1 MLTLTRS
8 ELVSHG
14 ACSPALDLFD
24 KLFPSGRMEIEL
36 TPLAEVWI
44 AVAFPEYTSWL
55 REKNLIPI
63 ANLNSTNLYSA
74 DLRSASLRS
83 ADLSYADLRS
93 ASLRSADLSFA
104 DLYSANLSS
113 ANLRSANLHSANL
126 RYANLYSANLS
137 SADLSSVNLRYVSLK
152 GAKCGVTDSSLP
164 GKWEV
169 SSFDKEIL
177 ICVSS

>member
-1 MLTLTRS
+1 MLTLTLTRS

-14 ACSPALDLFD
+14 ACSPALPLFD
-24 KLFPSGRMEIEL
+24 KLFPSGRMEIEW
-36 TPLAEVWI
+36 TPLAAVWS

-63 ANLNSTNLYSA
+63 ANLYSADLYSA
-74 DLRSASLRS
+74 DLRS
-83 ADLSYADLRS
+83 
-93 ASLRSADLSFA
+93 
-104 DLYSANLSS
+104 
-113 ANLRSANLHSANL
+113 
-126 RYANLYSANLS
+126 
-137 SADLSSVNLRYVSLK
+137 VSLK

>member
-1 MLTLTRS
+1 
-8 ELVSHG
+8 LVSHG

-36 TPLAEVWI
+36 TPLAEVWS

-63 ANLNSTNLYSA
+63 ANLNS
-74 DLRSASLRS
+74 
-83 ADLSYADLRS
+83 ADLSSADLRS

>member
-1 MLTLTRS
+1 MLTLTLTRS

-14 ACSPALDLFD
+14 ACSPALYLFD
-24 KLFPSGRMEIEL
+24 KLFPSGRMEIEW
-36 TPLAEVWI
+36 TPLAAVWS

-63 ANLNSTNLYSA
+63 ANLYSA
-74 DLRSASLRS
+74 DLRS
-83 ADLSYADLRS
+83 
-93 ASLRSADLSFA
+93 
-104 DLYSANLSS
+104 
-113 ANLRSANLHSANL
+113 
-126 RYANLYSANLS
+126 
-137 SADLSSVNLRYVSLK
+137 VSLK